1 MRYPFL
7 LFDAD
12 HTLFDFDQAQDR
24 ALKSTIVELH
34 GHFDADYFEVY
45 NEVNRRLWLAFE
57 RGEIIQQDIKVSRF
71 EQILERTGLPL
82 DPFEANA
89 TYLNHLSEAT
99 FLLDGAL
106 EVVQELAVDRKLLIV
121 TNGLREVQRPRFTT
135 SAIAPFI
142 TGIVVSDEIGV
153 AKPNPGIF
161 DTAFEALK
169 QPAKSEVLM
178 IGDSLTSDMRGGIDY
193 GIDTCWFNPTGNQNV
208 LELPVTYEIRDLW
221 ALFYLLDKNP
231 P

>member
-1 MRYPFL
+1 M
-7 LFDAD
+7 
-12 HTLFDFDQAQDR
+12 
-24 ALKSTIVELH
+24 
-34 GHFDADYFEVY
+34 
-45 NEVNRRLWLAFE
+45 
-57 RGEIIQQDIKVSRF
+57 
-71 EQILERTGLPL
+71 
-82 DPFEANA
+82 
-89 TYLNHLSEAT
+89 
-99 FLLDGAL
+99 
-106 EVVQELAVDRKLLIV
+106 
-121 TNGLREVQRPRFTT
+121 QRPRFTT

-161 DTAFEALK
+161 DAAFEALK

>member
-7 LFDAD
+7 LFDAA

-71 EQILERTGLPL
+71 EHFLERTGLPL

-99 FLLDGAL
+99 FLLDGSL
-106 EVVQELAVDRKLLIV
+106 EVVQ
-121 TNGLREVQRPRFTT
+121 
-135 SAIAPFI
+135 
-142 TGIVVSDEIGV
+142 
-153 AKPNPGIF
+153 
-161 DTAFEALK
+161 
-169 QPAKSEVLM
+169 
-178 IGDSLTSDMRGGIDY
+178 
-193 GIDTCWFNPTGNQNV
+193 
-208 LELPVTYEIRDLW
+208 
-221 ALFYLLDKNP
+221 
-231 P
+231 